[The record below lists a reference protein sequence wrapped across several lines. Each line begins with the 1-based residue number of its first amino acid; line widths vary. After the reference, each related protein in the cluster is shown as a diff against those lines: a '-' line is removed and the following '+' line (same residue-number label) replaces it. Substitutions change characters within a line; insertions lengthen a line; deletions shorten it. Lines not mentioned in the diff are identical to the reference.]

1 MGVVLLQELMEPG
14 VPVNKEK
21 KSVLL
26 TTPSPSGIE
35 ARKSVLAIDSI
46 LRGASRLQHSIA
58 KRWRRLRRKPQTIAV
73 SANLLPT
80 LIQVLAAFTRIDG
93 EMLEEEIDSSLGF
106 LRYDYPEAVYSE
118 LRKLFRQALEQHQDL
133 GAMAVKLAG
142 ELSDDRKILLG
153 VQLFDLINRSG
164 LKAEQVAA
172 YHDFMGKLG
181 MAAQAIDIVY
191 QLNANDQTD
200 PEFFHEGV
208 SPLEMLSFGDPAQC
222 DVALRDFTAGEKL
235 LAYRHNDLIILKNL
249 SSKSL
254 IVQGRLLKSS
264 EFCRIYPG
272 QRVLVGEQVITTQD
286 LVFYFNARRNVTLP
300 HIFVAINNEEVRLDK
315 VRSRD
320 SDLEIAFGLR
330 VRVKALQDLRATL
343 GGLQLRKG
351 VVVEAQLADK
361 ILFRDGGELDLE
373 ELKRRVGSFG
383 GRFVLKG
390 SKTEYIASNNPSRLE
405 DDDILL
411 SPGIGGEVTL
421 RITCDYQKKSGRVEV
436 IQADR
441 PIVVRGIP
449 VRGSLDLVEGDTI
462 RIDSGQIL
470 RCNFTDRIIE
480 EERNIIRS
488 LDVRD
493 LVCRF
498 RNSDTALD
506 NLSFTVE
513 RGEMVCVMGASGCGK
528 STLLRALSGQFPPVA
543 GEVLFNNRS
552 LYNNLD
558 ALLQYITY
566 IPQYDAFDEQLTIE
580 ENLKFAAAIRSP
592 HLSRRERQRRVDS
605 KLAEL
610 GLNERRK
617 EVVGGT
623 HQKILSGGERKRLN
637 IGLDMVST
645 ADVYLFDEPTSG
657 LSSKD
662 SEHVIEIIRGMAH
675 NKIVLVTIHQ
685 PTSKIFQM
693 FQKALLLDK
702 GGKLV
707 FFGTPTEMLSYF
719 AEAEHEQL
727 FGTELGGCQACG
739 TTRPEFVFDVLETP
753 LRDLSGDIIYEENN
767 RGQLVPARR
776 FSPEYWRDKF
786 EAYRLMKE
794 VQQPASSR
802 TPIPAGSEGRSS
814 LLQRATGWES
824 LRWRDEVSQ
833 FFVLLQRAFISK
845 LRNRANL
852 IITLLAAP
860 ALAFLIGFVYRYS
873 ESEHYDFASAF
884 HIPIYLFL
892 SLVVAMFLGLT
903 NSVDDI
909 TRDRPVLM
917 RERNLNVRL
926 GYYVIVKAL
935 TLAIFALIQCALFTL
950 VGDGLLAVRGM
961 FWVIFTALFLTTM
974 SGVSIGL
981 LVSALVSE
989 SKTGVLIIP
998 VVLIPQLILAGAFTK
1013 YEEMNRN
1020 LNFVHVVQDWFNKHP
1035 DTAME
1040 PRSDLQVPFICEF
1053 IPMRWSYE
1061 AIIYAQ
1067 AKLNPLAIRQSRI
1080 QRQINQLAAIKNPSE
1095 SQENRLDDLK
1105 DLLAILS
1112 GLQACDASD
1121 LDKRLHRI
1129 DKVIEGGP
1137 LDSAD
1142 LISHD
1147 NVVTV
1152 DQLYTNQKIIDLVS
1166 KAEMEQADYRN
1177 GKQYRPN
1184 VFFGPVKHYFGLNI
1198 PLLWFNAG
1206 VLICSTLLSF
1216 VFLFVILKRQ
1226 VRSNRN

>member
-1 MGVVLLQELMEPG
+1 MDSVGPAPENRDG
-14 VPVNKEK
+14 SAVPLSDSVTSVPK
-21 KSVLL
+21 KQSILVMDSV
-26 TTPSPSGIE
+26 
-35 ARKSVLAIDSI
+35 
-46 LRGASRLQHSIA
+46 LRGAARLKLSLE
-58 KRWRRLRRKPQTIAV
+58 KRWRRIRRKPQTIAE

-80 LIQVLAAFTRIDG
+80 LIQVLAAFTRVDG

-118 LRKLFRQALEQHQDL
+118 LRKLFRQALEQQQDL
-133 GAMAVKLAG
+133 GAMAAKLSTQ
-142 ELSDDRKILLG
+142 LSGDQKILLG

-172 YHDFMGKLG
+172 YHDFMGRLG

-191 QLNANDQTD
+191 QLNANEQAD

-208 SPLEMLSFGDPAQC
+208 SPLEVLTFGDPAEC

-235 LAYRHNDLIILKNL
+235 LAYRHNELIILKNF
-249 SSKSL
+249 SPKSL
-254 IVQGRLLKSS
+254 IVQGRLLKPG

-272 QRVLVGEQVITTQD
+272 QRVLVGDQVISTQD
-286 LVFYFNARRNVTLP
+286 LVFYFNAKRNVTLP
-300 HIFVAINNEEVRLDK
+300 HIFVAVNNEEVRLEK
-315 VRSRD
+315 SRSRD

-330 VRVKALQDLRATL
+330 VRVRVLRDLRATL
-343 GGLQLRKG
+343 RSTPLRKG
-351 VVVEAQLADK
+351 ITVEAQLSDK

-373 ELKRRVGSFG
+373 DLKRRVGAFG
-383 GRFVLKG
+383 GRFILKG
-390 SKTEYIASNNPSRLE
+390 SKTEYIASNNPNRLD

-421 RITCDYQKKSGRVEV
+421 RITCDYQEKTGRVEV

-449 VRGSLDLVEGDTI
+449 VRGVLDLVDGDTI
-462 RIDSGQIL
+462 RIDAGQIL

-480 EERNIIRS
+480 EERNIIRT

-493 LVCRF
+493 LLCRF
-498 RNSDTALD
+498 HDSNTALD
-506 NLSFTVE
+506 NLNFSIE

-528 STLLRALSGQFPPVA
+528 STLLRALAGQFQPAA
-543 GEVLFNNRS
+543 GEVLLNHRS
-552 LYNNLD
+552 LYKNLD
-558 ALLQYITY
+558 ALLHYITY

-580 ENLKFAAAIRSP
+580 ENLKFAAAIRAP
-592 HLSRRERQRRVDS
+592 HLSGRERQRRIDG

-693 FQKALLLDK
+693 FQKALLIDK
-702 GGKLV
+702 VGKLV

-727 FGTELGGCQACG
+727 FGTELGGCPACG

-767 RGQLVPARR
+767 RGQLIPARR
-776 FSPEYWRDKF
+776 FSPEFWRDKF

-802 TPIPAGSEGRSS
+802 TPVPAGPEARST
-814 LLQRATGWES
+814 LQQRPSGWEGF
-824 LRWRDEVSQ
+824 RWRDEMAQ
-833 FFVLLQRAFISK
+833 FLVLLQRAFISK
-845 LRNRANL
+845 LRNKANL
-852 IITLLAAP
+852 IVTLLAP
-860 ALAFLIGFVYRYS
+860 PSLAFLIGFVYRYS

-884 HIPIYLFL
+884 HIPTYLFL

-909 TRDRPVLM
+909 IRDRPVLL

-926 GYYVIVKAL
+926 GYYVMAKAL
-935 TLAIFALIQCALFTL
+935 TLAVFAAIQCALYTI
-950 VGDGLLAVRGM
+950 VGDSLMAVRGM
-961 FWVIFTALFLTTM
+961 FWIIFLALFLTTM
-974 SGVSIGL
+974 SGAAIGL
-981 LVSALVSE
+981 LVSALVND

-1020 LNFVHVVQDWFNKHP
+1020 LDFVHVIQEWFDKHP
-1035 DTAME
+1035 ESAMQ
-1040 PRSDLQVPFICEF
+1040 PRSDLQVPLICEF
-1053 IPMRWSYE
+1053 MPMRWSYE
-1061 AIIYAQ
+1061 AIVFAQ
-1067 AKLNPLAIRQSRI
+1067 AKLNPLAIRQARI
-1080 QRQINQLAAIKNPSE
+1080 QSQINRLACVKDLSE
-1095 SQENRLDDLK
+1095 TQQDRLDDLK

-1112 GLQACDASD
+1112 GLQAPNPMD
-1121 LDKRLHRI
+1121 LDKRLAIIDGVIAGGELHREEL
-1129 DKVIEGGP
+1129 VANEGEG
-1137 LDSAD
+1137 
-1142 LISHD
+1142 
-1147 NVVTV
+1147 VTAE
-1152 DQLYTNQKIIDLVS
+1152 QLYTNQKVLDLVS
-1166 KAEMEQADYRN
+1166 KAEMEQADYRDASH
-1177 GKQYRPN
+1177 PN
-1184 VFFGPVKHYFGLNI
+1184 VFFGPVKHYFGIDI
-1198 PLLWFNAG
+1198 PLLWFNSG
-1206 VLICSTLLSF
+1206 VMVLSSLTAFVLLF
-1216 VFLFVILKRQ
+1216 FILRRQ
-1226 VRSNRN
+1226 IRVTRS

>member
-1 MGVVLLQELMEPG
+1 MQSGFPAPEEKPSVALATP
-14 VPVNKEK
+14 PVASS
-21 KSVLL
+21 SVE
-26 TTPSPSGIE
+26 G
-35 ARKSVLAIDSI
+35 RRSVLALDSV
-46 LRGASRLQHSIA
+46 LRGASRLQHSLE
-58 KRWRRLRRKPQTIAV
+58 KRWRRIRRKPQTIAET
-73 SANLLPT
+73 ANLLPT

-118 LRKLFRQALEQHQDL
+118 LRKLFRQALEQQQDL
-133 GAMAVKLAG
+133 GAMAGKLAN

-222 DVALRDFTAGEKL
+222 DVALKNFTSGEKL

-254 IVQGRLLKSS
+254 IVQGRLLKPS

-286 LVFYFNARRNVTLP
+286 LVFYFNAKRNVTLP
-300 HIFVAINNEEVRLDK
+300 HIFVAINNEEVRLEK
-315 VRSRD
+315 VRGRD

-330 VRVKALQDLRATL
+330 VRVKAIQDLRATL
-343 GGLQLRKG
+343 CGIPLRKG
-351 VVVEAQLADK
+351 SIVEAQLSDK

-390 SKTEYIASNNPSRLE
+390 SKTEYIASNNPARLE

-411 SPGIGGEVTL
+411 SPGKGGEVTL
-421 RITCDYQKKSGRVEV
+421 RISCDYQDKTGRVEV
-436 IQADR
+436 LQADR

-449 VRGSLDLVEGDTI
+449 VRGALDLLDGDTI
-462 RIDSGQIL
+462 RIDAGQVL

-480 EERNIIRS
+480 EERNIIRN

-498 RNSDTALD
+498 RDGDTALD

-528 STLLRALSGQFPPVA
+528 STLLRALSGLFPPIA

-592 HLSRRERQRRVDS
+592 HLSRRERQRRIDS

-727 FGTELGGCQACG
+727 FGTELGGCQSCG

-802 TPIPAGSEGRSS
+802 TPIPAGSESRGI
-814 LLQRATGWES
+814 LMQRAKGWEGV
-824 LRWRDEVSQ
+824 RWRDEVSQ

-845 LRNRANL
+845 LRNKANL

-873 ESEHYDFASAF
+873 ESDHYDFASAF

-909 TRDRPVLM
+909 TRDRPVLL

-935 TLAIFALIQCALFTL
+935 TLAVFAVIQCALYTL
-950 VGDGLLAVRGM
+950 VGDSLLAVRGM

-974 SGVSIGL
+974 SGVAIGM
-981 LVSALVSE
+981 LVSALVNE

-1020 LNFVHVVQDWFNKHP
+1020 LDFVHVVQEWFNKHP
-1035 DTAME
+1035 DTAT
-1040 PRSDLQVPFICEF
+1040 PPHSDLQVPLICEF
-1053 IPMRWSYE
+1053 VPMRWSYE
-1061 AIIYAQ
+1061 GIIYAQ
-1067 AKLNPLAIRQSRI
+1067 AKLNPLSIRQARI
-1080 QRQINQLAAIKNPSE
+1080 QRQINQLAAIKNPDDY
-1095 SQENRLDDLK
+1095 QENRLDDLK

-1112 GLQACDASD
+1112 GLQARDASD

-1137 LDSAD
+1137 LDSSD
-1142 LISHD
+1142 LISHEEG
-1147 NVVTV
+1147 VTAE
-1152 DQLYTNQKIIDLVS
+1152 QLYTNQKVLDLVS
-1166 KAEMEQADYRN
+1166 KAEMEQADYRD
-1177 GKQYRPN
+1177 RHHPN
-1184 VFFGPVKHYFGLNI
+1184 VFFGPIKHYLGMDI
-1198 PLLWFNAG
+1198 PLLWFNSG
-1206 VLICSTLLSF
+1206 VMIISTLLSF
-1216 VFLFVILKRQ
+1216 VLLFHILKRQ
-1226 VRSNRN
+1226 IRSNRN

>member
-1 MGVVLLQELMEPG
+1 MDFSGPAPEHRDAAAHAPSSA
-14 VPVNKEK
+14 P
-21 KSVLL
+21 
-26 TTPSPSGIE
+26 TTQ
-35 ARKSVLAIDSI
+35 RKSILAIDSI
-46 LRGASRLQHSIA
+46 LRGSARLKLSLEKH
-58 KRWRRLRRKPQTIAV
+58 WRRLRRKPQTIAE

-118 LRKLFRQALEQHQDL
+118 LRKLFRQALEQQQDL
-133 GAMAVKLAG
+133 SATAAKLTTQ
-142 ELSDDRKILLG
+142 LSDDRKILLG

-164 LKAEQVAA
+164 LKADQVAA
-172 YHDFMGKLG
+172 YHDFMGRLG

-200 PEFFHEGV
+200 PEFFHDGV
-208 SPLEMLSFGDPAQC
+208 SPLEVLSFGDPTQC
-222 DVALRDFTAGEKL
+222 DVALRDFTMGEKL
-235 LAYRHNDLIILKNL
+235 LAYRHNDLIILKNF
-249 SSKSL
+249 SPKSL
-254 IVQGRLLKSS
+254 IVQGRLLKPG

-272 QRVLVGEQVITTQD
+272 QRVLVGEQVISTQD
-286 LVFYFNARRNVTLP
+286 LIFYFNAKRNVTLP
-300 HIFVAINNEEVRLDK
+300 HIFVAINNEEVRLEK
-315 VRSRD
+315 SRSRD
-320 SDLEIAFGLR
+320 SDLEIAFGLK
-330 VRVKALQDLRATL
+330 VRVTALQDLRATL
-343 GGLQLRKG
+343 SSVMLNKG
-351 VVVEAQLADK
+351 VTVEAQLSEK

-373 ELKRRVGSFG
+373 ELKRRVGAFG
-383 GRFVLKG
+383 GHFILKG
-390 SKTEYIASNNPSRLE
+390 SKTEYIASNNPNRLD

-421 RITCDYQKKSGRVEV
+421 RITCDYQEKKGRVEV
-436 IQADR
+436 LQADR

-449 VRGSLDLVEGDTI
+449 VRGSLDLIDGDTI
-462 RIDSGQIL
+462 RIDAGQIL
-470 RCNFTDRIIE
+470 RCNFSERIIE

-493 LVCRF
+493 LLCRF
-498 RNSDTALD
+498 RNADTALD
-506 NLSFTVE
+506 NLNFSIE

-528 STLLRALSGQFPPVA
+528 STLLRALAGQFQPSA
-543 GEVLFNNRS
+543 GEVLLNHRS
-552 LYNNLD
+552 LYSNLD
-558 ALLQYITY
+558 ALLHYITY

-580 ENLKFAAAIRSP
+580 ENLKFAATIRSP
-592 HLSRRERQRRVDS
+592 HLSRRERQRRIDS

-617 EVVGGT
+617 EVVGGS

-702 GGKLV
+702 GGKMV

-767 RGQLVPARR
+767 RGQLAPARR

-802 TPIPAGSEGRSS
+802 TPVPAGPEARSS
-814 LLQRATGWES
+814 LQQRPTGWEG
-824 LRWRDEVSQ
+824 LRWRDEFNQ
-833 FFVLLQRAFISK
+833 FFVLFQRAFISK
-845 LRNRANL
+845 LRNKANL
-852 IITLLAAP
+852 VVTLLAPP

-884 HIPIYLFL
+884 HIPVYLFL

-909 TRDRPVLM
+909 TRDRPVLI

-926 GYYVIVKAL
+926 GYYVMAKVL
-935 TLAIFALIQCALFTL
+935 TLSIFATIQCLLYAL
-950 VGDGLLAVRGM
+950 VGDALLAVRGM
-961 FWVIFTALFLTTM
+961 FWIIFAALFLTTM

-981 LVSALVSE
+981 VVSALVND
-989 SKTGVLIIP
+989 SKTGILIIP

-1020 LNFVHVVQDWFNKHP
+1020 LDFVHVIQEWFDKHP
-1035 DTAME
+1035 ETAMQ
-1040 PRSDLQVPFICEF
+1040 PRSDLQVPLICEF
-1053 IPMRWSYE
+1053 MPMRWSYE
-1061 AIIYAQ
+1061 AIVFAQ
-1067 AKLNPLAIRQSRI
+1067 AKLNPLAIRQARI
-1080 QRQINQLAAIKNPSE
+1080 QNQITQLSSIKNLSE
-1095 SQENRLDDLK
+1095 SQQDRLDDLK

-1112 GLQACDASD
+1112 GLQAPNATD
-1121 LDKRLHRI
+1121 LDKRLVKIDRVIAGGELHR
-1129 DKVIEGGP
+1129 DDLVCNAAGG
-1137 LDSAD
+1137 
-1142 LISHD
+1142 
-1147 NVVTV
+1147 VTAE
-1152 DQLYTNQKIIDLVS
+1152 QLYTNQKVLDLVS
-1166 KAEMEQADYRN
+1166 KAEMEQADYRDT
-1177 GKQYRPN
+1177 QHPN
-1184 VFFGPVKHYFGLNI
+1184 VFFGPVKHYFGIDI
-1198 PLLWFNAG
+1198 PLLWFNAC
-1206 VLICSTLLSF
+1206 VMICSSLMLQGI
-1216 VFLFVILKRQ
+1216 LFFILKREL
-1226 VRSNRN
+1226 RITKN

>member
-1 MGVVLLQELMEPG
+1 MEPNLTG
-14 VPVNKEK
+14 GSGPAPEHPESFAPMEPRR
-21 KSVLL
+21 SVL
-26 TTPSPSGIE
+26 
-35 ARKSVLAIDSI
+35 VVDSI
-46 LRGASRLQHSIA
+46 LRGASRFQRSIA
-58 KRWRRLRRKPQTIAV
+58 KRWRRLRGKPQKIAE
-73 SANLLPT
+73 SASLLPT
-80 LIQVLAAFTRIDG
+80 LIQVLAAFTRVDG

-118 LRKLFRQALEQHQDL
+118 LRKLFRQALEQQQDL
-133 GAMAVKLAG
+133 AAMATKLSI

-153 VQLFDLINRSG
+153 VQLYDLITRSG
-164 LKAEQVAA
+164 MKPEQVAA
-172 YHDFMGKLG
+172 YHDFMEHLG

-191 QLNANDQTD
+191 QLNANEQAD
-200 PEFFHEGV
+200 PEFFHAGV
-208 SPLEMLSFGDPAQC
+208 SPLEALSFGDPEHC
-222 DVALRDFTAGEKL
+222 DVALRNFSSGERL
-235 LAYRHNDLIILKNL
+235 LAYRHHDLIILKNL
-249 SSKSL
+249 SGKSL
-254 IVQGRLLKSS
+254 IVQGRLLKPG

-272 QRVLVGEQVITTQD
+272 HRVLVGEQVITTQD
-286 LVFYFNARRNVTLP
+286 LAFYFNAKRNVTLP
-300 HIFVAINNEEVRLDK
+300 HIFVAINNEEVRLEK
-315 VRSRD
+315 SRSRD
-320 SDLEIAFGLR
+320 SDLEIAFGLK
-330 VRVKALQDLRATL
+330 VRVTALQDLRATL
-343 GGLQLRKG
+343 KGNLLRKG
-351 VVVEAQLADK
+351 TSVDAQLSDK

-373 ELKRRVGSFG
+373 ELKRRVGAFG
-383 GRFVLKG
+383 GRFELKG
-390 SKTEYIASNNPSRLE
+390 SKTEYIASNNPNRLE
-405 DDDILL
+405 DDDILI

-421 RITCDYQKKSGRVEV
+421 RITCDYQQKTGRVEV
-436 IQADR
+436 LQADR
-441 PIVVRGIP
+441 PIVVRDMP
-449 VRGSLDLVEGDTI
+449 VRGSMDLVDGDTI
-462 RIDSGQIL
+462 RIDAGQVL

-498 RNSDTALD
+498 RRGDTALD
-506 NLSFTVE
+506 NLNFSIE

-528 STLLRALSGQFPPVA
+528 STLLRALSGQFPPIA
-543 GEVLFNNRS
+543 GEVQLNQRS
-552 LYNNLD
+552 LYGNLD

-580 ENLKFAAAIRSP
+580 ENLKFAAAIRAP
-592 HLSRRERQRRVDS
+592 HLSRRERQRRIDS

-617 EVVGGT
+617 EVVGGSR
-623 HQKILSGGERKRLN
+623 QKVLSGGERKRLN

-707 FFGTPTEMLSYF
+707 FFGTPTEMLAYF

-794 VQQPASSR
+794 VRQPASSR
-802 TPIPAGSEGRSS
+802 TPVPAGPESRSS
-814 LLQRATGWES
+814 LSQRPAGWDS
-824 LRWRDEVSQ
+824 LRWRDELGQ
-833 FFVLLQRAFISK
+833 FLVLLQRSFISK

-852 IITLLAAP
+852 LTTLVEAP
-860 ALAFLIGFVYRYS
+860 MLAFLIGAVLRYS
-873 ESEHYDFASAF
+873 EGKSYDFASAF
-884 HIPIYLFL
+884 HIPTYLFL

-909 TRDRPVLM
+909 IRDRPVLM
-917 RERNLNVRL
+917 RERNLNVRI
-926 GYYVIVKAL
+926 GYYLLAKAI
-935 TLAIFALIQCALFTL
+935 TLGLFAVGQCALFTL
-950 VGDGLLAVRGM
+950 IGDWMVSIRG
-961 FWVIFTALFLTTM
+961 FYWVEFVAMFLTAF
-974 SGVSIGL
+974 SGIALGL
-981 LVSALVSE
+981 MISSLARE
-989 SKTGVLIIP
+989 GKTAVNIIP
-998 VVLIPQLILAGAFTK
+998 VVLIPQIILGGALIK

-1020 LNFVHVVQDWFNKHP
+1020 LDFIHSIHEWFNRHP

-1053 IPMRWSYE
+1053 MPMRWSYE
-1061 AIIYAQ
+1061 GIVFAQ
-1067 AKLNPLAIRQSRI
+1067 AKLNPLALRQARI
-1080 QRQINQLAAIKNPSE
+1080 QRQINQLAAIKKPTE
-1095 SQENRLDDLK
+1095 VQEDRLDDLK

-1112 GLQACDASD
+1112 GLEAKSPEE
-1121 LDKRLHRI
+1121 LDKRMTRI
-1129 DKVIEGGP
+1129 DRVIAGAPLKKGEIVGREGG
-1137 LDSAD
+1137 
-1142 LISHD
+1142 
-1147 NVVTV
+1147 VTAE
-1152 DQLYTNQKIIDLVS
+1152 QLYTNQKVLDLVA
-1166 KAEMEQADYRN
+1166 KAEMEQADYRDN
-1177 GKQYRPN
+1177 RHPN
-1184 VFFGPVKHYFGLNI
+1184 VFFGPVKNYFGLNI

-1206 VLICSTLLSF
+1206 VMIFSSWVIFFILYT
-1216 VFLFVILKRQ
+1216 ILKRQ
-1226 VRSNRN
+1226 IRLTKS